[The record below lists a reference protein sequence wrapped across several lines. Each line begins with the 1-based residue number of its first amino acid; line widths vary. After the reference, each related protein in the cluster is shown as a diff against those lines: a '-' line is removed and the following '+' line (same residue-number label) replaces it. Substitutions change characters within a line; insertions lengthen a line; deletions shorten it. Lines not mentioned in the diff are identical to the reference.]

1 MIKFLEFY
9 TKAFGFWV
17 ILFAI
22 LAYFFPQWFIPLRPG
37 MDWFF
42 ALTMFGMGVVLEP
55 KDFKKTL
62 NSPLLLLLGTVAQYT
77 IMPILGF
84 SLAKLFR
91 LSSELALG
99 VILTG
104 CAPGA
109 MSSNVISYLAKAD
122 VAYSVCLTTLSTLI
136 SPIAT
141 PGLTYLLA
149 RFILKIDFWKMFFN
163 ILWMVVIPIF
173 VGLGVKNIFREKIQP
188 FIKIFPAFSVTFIV
202 FICSLVVALN
212 QKYLILLTPIIVLVV
227 ILHNLLGYLLGYGVG
242 NLFKLNLSR
251 KRTLSIEIG
260 MQNAGLGVVLALKHF
275 GERSAIPAGVFV
287 ILSVFTASLLAS
299 YWQRK

>member
-173 VGLGVKNIFREKIQP
+173 VGLGVKNIFRERIQP